1 RHNECPVCD
10 FDGETWD
17 ELLDHCREEGCRT
30 VCRGCDGG
38 HGSHWESECDAY
50 WEHLDEH
57 NVCTQCERHFS
68 TPDNLTHHRL
78 THCAA
83 TYECLGC
90 DRKFKTYGGMI
101 IHLEYG
107 TCDSG
112 VDHLDLNATA
122 AECRMWSHFID
133 EDYREDMLDSND
145 LQDIY
150 SDKVYPYKCPTCD
163 AAMPKLSSLFQHV
176 ESPACGQ
183 TLNEGAIGRLRRFLY
198 SRYG

>member
-1 RHNECPVCD
+1 MPWLRPQVQDIRRHGTYLTNPRV
-10 FDGETWD
+10 ET
-17 ELLDHCREEGCRT
+17 T
-30 VCRGCDGG
+30 A
-38 HGSHWESECDAY
+38 ESI
-50 WEHLDEH
+50 
-57 NVCTQCERHFS
+57 
-68 TPDNLTHHRL
+68 
-78 THCAA
+78 
-83 TYECLGC
+83 
-90 DRKFKTYGGMI
+90 KI